1 MFVAEELEANASS
14 TGSRSRS
21 ATLSVLQ
28 SRSASLSSELS
39 SVASSFERSE
49 SSASNGSPQS
59 VQKVAKINVPAEKGK
74 GTTPPMESQEKGM
87 DVEKVLES
95 DWPVGMPLAPGLM
108 KKREAEVVTKL
119 SLIIA
124 ECNGPS

>member
-1 MFVAEELEANASS
+1 MELVDA
-14 TGSRSRS
+14 
-21 ATLSVLQ
+21 VK
-28 SRSASLSSELS
+28 
-39 SVASSFERSE
+39 
-49 SSASNGSPQS
+49 S

-74 GTTPPMESQEKGM
+74 GTTPPMESQENGI

-95 DWPVGMPLAPGLM
+95 DWPVGMPLTPGLM
-108 KKREAEVVTKL
+108 KKGEAEVVTKL